1 MKVTIFHNIARE
13 CRTCG
18 RPVMEI
24 GDDQWA
30 HTTPGAGHLPRV
42 GLANFDGYKPGHPLV
57 RVFEAEVEM
66 PHGIDPQRV
75 ADWMFEAFNAPEEYL
90 QGKLRDL
97 AEAYRA
103 RQLRSLSVGDVV
115 AVGEI
120 PLACVSRGWEPV
132 TGAVNEVLAGDHG
145 SVPLL
150 RTEPAR

>member
-1 MKVTIFHNIARE
+1 MKVAIFHNIARE

-18 RPVMEI
+18 LPVMEI
-24 GDDQWA
+24 GDDEWA

-57 RVFEAEVEM
+57 RVFEVEVPDGSE
-66 PHGIDPQRV
+66 PGRV
-75 ADWMFEAFNAPEEYL
+75 ADWMFEAFNAPPEYL
-90 QGKLRDL
+90 TGDL
-97 AEAYRA
+97 AGWEQAYRA

-120 PLACVSRGWEPV
+120 PLACASSGWEPV
-132 TGAVNEVLAGDHG
+132 TGTVNEVLAGYYG
-145 SVPLL
+145 SVPLP